1 MGDFPARSQRQNLW
15 YRVHG
20 GGFLEVALVSQH
32 MDETGTPTGT
42 DKPTRPANLLI
53 ASTSPLSGKSAFA
66 VGIGRALQGQGYA
79 VGYCQPFL
87 LAHDYDQLAPDHV
100 GFIREALR
108 LRGEHD
114 ERIAPVHLSAADLAD
129 TLRDARVAASDFQEK
144 VVRAFAALA
153 CDKDVML
160 IEGPDTRDE
169 GSVLGLTAADQSL
182 LLDAQ
187 VLVVVRGHESALLDR
202 VVAFQRELGDR
213 LLGVVLNVIPRGSL
227 SYTTKTLL
235 PALERLGVATLGVLP
250 EDRTLRSVS
259 AGQVASYLDGRVLC
273 AEDQS
278 GALIEHVV
286 VGAMSVET
294 AIDHLKRRE
303 RTALVTGGDR
313 TDLLTAALETPE
325 VTETTAAFI
334 LTGDLYPSPRIL
346 SVAAMK
352 GIPVV
357 LVRHD
362 TRTSTDLL
370 DKVFGRVRFAQGRK
384 VDRFSALLAERFDF
398 ARLARA
404 LGLD

>member
-1 MGDFPARSQRQNLW
+1 M
-15 YRVHG
+15 
-20 GGFLEVALVSQH
+20 VSRHQDTTISH
-32 MDETGTPTGT
+32 PHHE
-42 DKPTRPANLLI
+42 KPVRPACLLI

-66 VGIGRALQGQGYA
+66 VGIGRALQNQGYA

-87 LAHDYDQLAPDHV
+87 LEHDYDQLAPNHV
-100 GFIREALR
+100 AFIRESLR
-108 LRGEHD
+108 LRGEKD
-114 ERIAPVHLSAADLAD
+114 ERIAPVHLSAADLAEA
-129 TLRDARVAASDFQEK
+129 LRDARVAATDFQAK
-144 VVRAFAALA
+144 VIGAFGVLA

-169 GSVLGLTAADQSL
+169 GSVLNLTASDQAL
-182 LLDAQ
+182 LFDAR
-187 VLVVVRGHESALLDR
+187 VLVVVRGHESALIDR

-213 LLGVVLNVIPRGSL
+213 LLGVVLNVIPRGSM
-227 SYTTKTLL
+227 SYTTTTLV
-235 PALERLGVATLGVLP
+235 PALERLGIAVLGVLP

-259 AGQVASYLDGRVLC
+259 AGQVASYLDGRILC
-273 AEDQS
+273 AEEQA

-313 TDLLTAALETPE
+313 TDLLTAALASPE
-325 VTETTAAFI
+325 VVETTAAFI

-346 SVAAMK
+346 ATATEK
-352 GIPVV
+352 GVPVV

-362 TRTSTDLL
+362 TRTATDLL
-370 DKVFGRVRFAQGRK
+370 DKVFGRVRFAQVRK
-384 VDRFSALLAERFDF
+384 IDRFSALMAERFDF
-398 ARLARA
+398 AQLARA

>member
-1 MGDFPARSQRQNLW
+1 MGRR
-15 YRVHG
+15 
-20 GGFLEVALVSQH
+20 H
-32 MDETGTPTGT
+32 MDEMGKPTLS

-108 LRGEHD
+108 LRGETD

-129 TLRDARVAASDFQEK
+129 ALRDARVAANDSREK
-144 VVRAFAALA
+144 VIHAFGTLA

-169 GSVLGLTAADQSL
+169 GSVLGLTAADQAQ

-213 LLGVVLNVIPRGSL
+213 LLGVVLNVIPRSSL
-227 SYTTKTLL
+227 SYTTNTLV
-235 PALERLGVATLGVLP
+235 PALERLGIVVLGVLP

-259 AGQVASYLDGRVLC
+259 AGQVASYLDGRILC
-273 AEDQS
+273 AEEQS

-313 TDLLTAALETPE
+313 TDLLTAALATPE
-325 VTETTAAFI
+325 VVEATAAFI

-346 SVAAMK
+346 SVAATK

-370 DKVFGRVRFAQGRK
+370 DKVFGRVRFAQARK
-384 VDRFSALLAERFDF
+384 IDRFSALLAERFDF
-398 ARLARA
+398 VRWLGARRSAWIR
-404 LGLD
+404 GGG

>member
-1 MGDFPARSQRQNLW
+1 MGEM
-15 YRVHG
+15 H
-20 GGFLEVALVSQH
+20 
-32 MDETGTPTGT
+32 TPIISDTS
-42 DKPTRPANLLI
+42 KHPANLLI

-108 LRGEHD
+108 LRGEND
-114 ERIAPVHLSAADLAD
+114 ARIAPVHLSAADLAD
-129 TLRDARVAASDFQEK
+129 ALRDSRVATSDFQGE
-144 VVRAFAALA
+144 VVRAFGTLA

-169 GSVLGLTAADQSL
+169 GSVLGLTAADQAL
-182 LLDAQ
+182 LLNAQ

-202 VVAFQRELGDR
+202 VIAFKRELGDR
-213 LLGVVLNVIPRGSL
+213 LLGVVLNVIPRASL
-227 SYTTKTLL
+227 SYFTTTLV
-235 PALERLGVATLGVLP
+235 PALERMGVMVLGVLP

-259 AGQVASYLDGRVLC
+259 AGQVASYLDGRILC
-273 AEDQS
+273 AEEQS

-313 TDLLTAALETPE
+313 TDLLTAALAMPDVVETM
-325 VTETTAAFI
+325 AAFI

-346 SVAAMK
+346 SVAATK

-370 DKVFGRVRFAQGRK
+370 DKVFGRVRFAQARK
-384 VDRFSALLAERFDF
+384 IDRFSALLAERFDF
-398 ARLARA
+398 VRLAQA

>member
-1 MGDFPARSQRQNLW
+1 MASR
-15 YRVHG
+15 
-20 GGFLEVALVSQH
+20 H
-32 MDETGTPTGT
+32 MDAMQTATEP

-79 VGYCQPFL
+79 VGYCQPL
-87 LAHDYDQLAPDHV
+87 LHAHDYDQLAPDHV

-108 LRGEHD
+108 LRGEID

-129 TLRDARVAASDFQEK
+129 ALRDARVAASDFQDK
-144 VVRAFAALA
+144 VLRAYGTLA

-169 GSVLGLTAADQSL
+169 GSVLGLTAVDQARIL
-182 LLDAQ
+182 NAQ
-187 VLVVVRGHESALLDR
+187 VLVVVRGNESALLDR

-213 LLGVVLNVIPRGSL
+213 LLGVVLNIVPRSSQ
-227 SYTTKTLL
+227 SYTTNTLV
-235 PALERLGVATLGVLP
+235 PALERLGVVVFGVLP

-259 AGQVASYLDGRVLC
+259 AGQVASYLDGRILC
-273 AEDQS
+273 AEEQS
-278 GALIEHVV
+278 GALIEHAV
-286 VGAMSVET
+286 VGAMSVEA

-313 TDLLTAALETPE
+313 TDLLTAALATPE
-325 VTETTAAFI
+325 VVETTAAFI
-334 LTGDLYPSPRIL
+334 LTGDLYPSPRVL
-346 SVAAMK
+346 AAAAAK
-352 GIPVV
+352 GVPVV

-370 DKVFGRVRFAQGRK
+370 DKMFGRVRFAQSRK
-384 VDRFSALLAERFDF
+384 VDRFSASLAERFDF
-398 ARLARA
+398 VRLARA
-404 LGLD
+404 LRLD

>member
-1 MGDFPARSQRQNLW
+1 MASR
-15 YRVHG
+15 
-20 GGFLEVALVSQH
+20 H
-32 MDETGTPTGT
+32 MDAMQIPTEP

-108 LRGEHD
+108 LRGETD
-114 ERIAPVHLSAADLAD
+114 ERIAPVHLSAADLAEA
-129 TLRDARVAASDFQEK
+129 LRDARVAASDFQEK
-144 VVRAFAALA
+144 VLRAYGTLA

-169 GSVLGLTAADQSL
+169 GSVLGLTVADQAR

-187 VLVVVRGHESALLDR
+187 VLVVVRGNESALLDR
-202 VVAFQRELGDR
+202 VVAFQRELRDR
-213 LLGVVLNVIPRGSL
+213 LLGVVLNIIPRSSL
-227 SYTTKTLL
+227 SYTMNTLV
-235 PALERLGVATLGVLP
+235 PALERLDVAVLGVLP

-259 AGQVASYLDGRVLC
+259 AGQAARYLDGRILC
-273 AEDQS
+273 AEEQS
-278 GALIEHVV
+278 GALIEHAV
-286 VGAMSVET
+286 VGAMSVEA

-303 RTALVTGGDR
+303 RTALITGGDR
-313 TDLLTAALETPE
+313 TDLLTAALAMPE
-325 VTETTAAFI
+325 VVETTAAFI
-334 LTGDLYPSPRIL
+334 LTGDLYPSPRVL
-346 SVAAMK
+346 SVAAAK

-370 DKVFGRVRFAQGRK
+370 DKIFGRVRFAQSRK
-384 VDRFSALLAERFDF
+384 IERFSASLAERFDF
-398 ARLARA
+398 LRLARA

>member
-1 MGDFPARSQRQNLW
+1 MAFRYQETTISHVYHEKPAR
-15 YRVHG
+15 
-20 GGFLEVALVSQH
+20 
-32 MDETGTPTGT
+32 
-42 DKPTRPANLLI
+42 PACLLI

-100 GFIREALR
+100 AFIREALR
-108 LRGEHD
+108 LRGEKD
-114 ERIAPVHLSAADLAD
+114 ERIAPVHLSAADLAEA
-129 TLRDARVAASDFQEK
+129 LRDARVAATDFLEK
-144 VVRAFAALA
+144 VVSAFGVLA

-169 GSVLGLTAADQSL
+169 GSVLNLTAADQAH
-182 LLDAQ
+182 LLDAR

-213 LLGVVLNVIPRGSL
+213 LLGVVLNVIPRGSM
-227 SYTTKTLL
+227 SYTTTTLV
-235 PALERLGVATLGVLP
+235 PALERLGIAVLGVLP

-259 AGQVASYLDGRVLC
+259 AGQVASYLDGRILC
-273 AEDQS
+273 AEEQA

-286 VGAMSVET
+286 VGAMSVEA

-313 TDLLTAALETPE
+313 TDLLTAALATPE
-325 VTETTAAFI
+325 VVETTAAFI

-346 SVAAMK
+346 AAAATK

-370 DKVFGRVRFAQGRK
+370 DKVFGRVRFAQTRK
-384 VDRFSALLAERFDF
+384 IDRFSDLLAERFDF
-398 ARLARA
+398 AQLARM